1 MIQLVWLKIGFQ
13 IFNAFTPSYK
23 LFIPSSYRV
32 FSFQEFKQIDSR
44 TSCSSSKWKEK
55 KKKES
60 VWNLALKEEKNL
72 GFYETLLAELRLE
85 DEHNCNILL
94 RMTSEN
100 FEEIFQFINEDIT
113 KENTTIR

>member
-1 MIQLVWLKIGFQ
+1 MIQEQAAVAVITALISEK
-13 IFNAFTPSYK
+13 NK
-23 LFIPSSYRV
+23 
-32 FSFQEFKQIDSR
+32 
-44 TSCSSSKWKEK
+44 SSKWKE

-72 GFYETLLAELRLE
+72 GFYETLFAELRLE
-85 DEHNCNILL
+85 DEHNYNILL

>member
-1 MIQLVWLKIGFQ
+1 MRLHHHTNCSYQVLTEYSVFKSLSKLIQEQAAVAVITALISEK
-13 IFNAFTPSYK
+13 NK
-23 LFIPSSYRV
+23 
-32 FSFQEFKQIDSR
+32 
-44 TSCSSSKWKEK
+44 SSKWKK

-72 GFYETLLAELRLE
+72 GFYETLFAELRLE
-85 DEHNCNILL
+85 DEHNYNILL

>member
-1 MIQLVWLKIGFQ
+1 MRLHHHTNCSYQVLTEYSVFKSLSKLIQEQAAVAVITALISEK
-13 IFNAFTPSYK
+13 NK
-23 LFIPSSYRV
+23 SS
-32 FSFQEFKQIDSR
+32 
-44 TSCSSSKWKEK
+44 EK
-55 KKKES
+55 RKKKES

-72 GFYETLLAELRLE
+72 GFYETLFAELRLE
-85 DEHNCNILL
+85 DEHNYNILL

>member
-1 MIQLVWLKIGFQ
+1 MRLHHHTNCSYQVLTEYSVFKSLSKLIQEQAAVAVIIALISEK
-13 IFNAFTPSYK
+13 NK
-23 LFIPSSYRV
+23 
-32 FSFQEFKQIDSR
+32 
-44 TSCSSSKWKEK
+44 SSKWKEK

-72 GFYETLLAELRLE
+72 GFYETLFTELRLE

>member
-1 MIQLVWLKIGFQ
+1 MK
-13 IFNAFTPSYK
+13 
-23 LFIPSSYRV
+23 R
-32 FSFQEFKQIDSR
+32 E
-44 TSCSSSKWKEK
+44 

-60 VWNLALKEEKNL
+60 VWNLALKEENL
-72 GFYETLLAELRLE
+72 GFYETLFAELRLE